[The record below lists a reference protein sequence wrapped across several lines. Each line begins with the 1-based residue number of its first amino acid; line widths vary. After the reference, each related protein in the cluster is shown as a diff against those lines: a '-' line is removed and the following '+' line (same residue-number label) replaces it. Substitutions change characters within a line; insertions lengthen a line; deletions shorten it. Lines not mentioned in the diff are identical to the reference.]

1 MEVQMIQ
8 LKAEEMP
15 QQWYNIQAD
24 LPELPPPPL
33 HPVTKKP
40 VGPDDLAPIFPMEL
54 IKQEMSRERW
64 ITIPDEVLEVY
75 QLWRPTP
82 LVRATRL
89 EEYLG
94 TPARIY
100 FKNES
105 YSPPG
110 SHKPN
115 TAVAQA
121 YYNKKEGVE
130 RIATETGAGQWGSA
144 LAFATNLF
152 GLKCIVYMVKVSYY
166 QKPYRRSMIQ
176 LWGGEIF
183 PSPSSRTKVGRDILA
198 KDPDSP
204 GSLGV
209 AISEALEET
218 VSHPGTKYSL
228 GSVLNHVL
236 MHQTIVGLETKK
248 QMAQIDEYPDV
259 LIGCVGGGSNFAG
272 FTFPFIHDKLKGKEI
287 DVIAVEPTA
296 TPTLTKGPHRY
307 DFGDVA
313 GLTPMLKMYTL
324 GHNFIPPKIHAGGLR
339 YHGMAPLVSQMCK
352 TGLIRAEAYHQI
364 AAFEAGRDFARTQGF
379 IPAPETNHAIAAVIA
394 EAKRCRETKQ
404 EKVIVFNFS
413 GHGLIDLSAYD
424 EFLAGK
430 LQDYEYP
437 KEKIEEAIS
446 QLPQVEK

>member
-89 EEYLG
+89 EEYLE

-152 GLKCIVYMVKVSYY
+152 G
-166 QKPYRRSMIQ
+166 
-176 LWGGEIF
+176 
-183 PSPSSRTKVGRDILA
+183 
-198 KDPDSP
+198 
-204 GSLGV
+204 
-209 AISEALEET
+209 
-218 VSHPGTKYSL
+218 
-228 GSVLNHVL
+228 
-236 MHQTIVGLETKK
+236 
-248 QMAQIDEYPDV
+248 
-259 LIGCVGGGSNFAG
+259 
-272 FTFPFIHDKLKGKEI
+272 
-287 DVIAVEPTA
+287 
-296 TPTLTKGPHRY
+296 
-307 DFGDVA
+307 
-313 GLTPMLKMYTL
+313 
-324 GHNFIPPKIHAGGLR
+324 
-339 YHGMAPLVSQMCK
+339 
-352 TGLIRAEAYHQI
+352 
-364 AAFEAGRDFARTQGF
+364 
-379 IPAPETNHAIAAVIA
+379 
-394 EAKRCRETKQ
+394 
-404 EKVIVFNFS
+404 
-413 GHGLIDLSAYD
+413 
-424 EFLAGK
+424 
-430 LQDYEYP
+430 
-437 KEKIEEAIS
+437 
-446 QLPQVEK
+446 